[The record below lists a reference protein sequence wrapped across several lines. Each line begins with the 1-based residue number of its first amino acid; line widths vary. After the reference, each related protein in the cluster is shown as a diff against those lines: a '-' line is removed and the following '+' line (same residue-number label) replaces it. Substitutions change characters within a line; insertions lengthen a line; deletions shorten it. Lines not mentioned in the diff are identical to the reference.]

1 MTWVLAVLV
10 LPLAVLWVGQRRLI
24 YLPDRTSPSP
34 LPGVEAVRLSPDP
47 GLDLDAWLL
56 PGSDRLVIVFPGNAG
71 HRGYRMALGQALQT
85 QGWSVLLVD
94 YRGYGGNPGH
104 PHESGLLADARAARR
119 WADQA
124 GYRTIVYLGES
135 LGCGPA
141 AALAAEAVPHGLVLR
156 SPFPS
161 LAEVGKVHYPWIPS
175 FLLRDRF
182 PVTDLL
188 RGREIPMLVVAGT
201 ADTIIPLALS
211 QAVARDLGVELLKVE
226 DADHNDPDLAYGP
239 VLIAAVNEV
248 LESSR

>member
-1 MTWVLAVLV
+1 MTWLLGALLTPLV
-10 LPLAVLWVGQRRLI
+10 VLWLGQRHLI
-24 YLPDRTSPSP
+24 YLPDRSAPSP
-34 LPGVEAVRLSPDP
+34 PAGVETVQLTPEP
-47 GLDLDAWLL
+47 GLALQAWFLAG
-56 PGSDRLVIVFPGNAG
+56 PDRLVIVYPGNAG
-71 HRGYRMALGQALQT
+71 HRGNRTALGEALHA

-94 YRGYGGNPGH
+94 YRGYGGNPGR

-119 WADQA
+119 WADEA

-141 AALAAEAVPHGLVLR
+141 AALAAEVPPDGLVLR

-161 LAEVGKVHYPWIPS
+161 LAAVGKVHYSFVPS
-175 FLLRDRF
+175 LLLRDRF
-182 PVTDLL
+182 PVTEFLL
-188 RGREIPMLVVAGT
+188 GSGIPIVVVAGS
-201 ADTIIPLALS
+201 ADTIIPFPLS
-211 QAVARDLGVELLKVE
+211 QQVARDLEAELLTVE